1 LHEVVTKAVQAA
13 GKTRMIATT
22 TTEAGHAP
30 QVDPNFGPTG
40 PIAGTQ
46 QAAVAGPDDC
56 PFEFAEGNSSPQ
68 LSGLVSSLVAALIS
82 SALTFI
88 G

>member
-1 LHEVVTKAVQAA
+1 VTKAVQAA
-13 GKTRMIATT
+13 GTSRTIATT
-22 TTEAGHAP
+22 TTEAGRAR
-30 QVDPNFGPTG
+30 QVDPNFGPNR

-46 QAAVAGPDDC
+46 QAAVAGPEDC
-56 PFEFAEGNSSPQ
+56 PFDFADGSSSPQ

>member
-1 LHEVVTKAVQAA
+1 LPEVVTKAVQAA
-13 GKTRMIATT
+13 GTVRVIATT
-22 TTEAGHAP
+22 TKEAGRA
-30 QVDPNFGPTG
+30 
-40 PIAGTQ
+40 AGGSEFRNQ
-46 QAAVAGPDDC
+46 WADRGDQRAAVAGPEDC
-56 PFEFAEGNSSPQ
+56 PFEFVEGSSSPQ